1 MNVSW
6 KRITS
11 PSILHEDPGRLGRP
25 VNLLIPP
32 EVRRDGEVDAKEG
45 TGDRLDLCLHPTKL
59 SEASQTP
66 HFHNHLREL
75 REAMYE
81 PVHQSTSVLDT
92 DEFTNLWRIEVEV
105 TVPRLMNGLQL

>member
-1 MNVSW
+1 MKPAIGDDGDVVVRWDGLKHGYGQSHVVLVFGVSLTEDE
-6 KRITS
+6 RVMEEDYLAVDV
-11 PSILHEDPGRLGRP
+11 LHKDPERLGHS

-32 EVRRDGEVDAKEG
+32 EVRRDGEVDAKDG

-75 REAMYE
+75 R
-81 PVHQSTSVLDT
+81 
-92 DEFTNLWRIEVEV
+92 
-105 TVPRLMNGLQL
+105 